1 MQTSLNITYA
11 DSSLKKST
19 KSLTYINP
27 EATNAQ
33 LETAASL
40 FSAISQNS
48 YVGAER
54 IDRIDVSEPEPTPP
68 TKTEPTLTLGN
79 WQEYSIST
87 SKEYRAEITYDGDG
101 ELYANID
108 QGISYDNSAPQIGVA
123 IKQRVNDTKPYVW
136 LIKIGEKESESYQ
149 STLKIYASE
158 GENYVAKEFTF
169 TVNW

>member
-40 FSAISQNS
+40 FSAISNNN

-68 TKTEPTLTLGN
+68 TKPTPTLTLDEN
-79 WQEYSIST
+79 WQSYTGSGSEKI
-87 SKEYRAEITYDGDG
+87 KFKKITYSGDG
-101 ELYANID
+101 ELYANVSAVGGRVFYAQVSIQNYD
-108 QGISYDNSAPQIGVA
+108 PNGICLFVGEFIGDNQ
-123 IKQRVNDTKPYVW
+123 KPTSFS
-136 LIKIGEKESESYQ
+136 G
-149 STLKIYASE
+149 TIYATE
-158 GENYVAKEFTF
+158 GENYSSTTLEFSGDF
-169 TVNW
+169 

>member
-40 FSAISQNS
+40 FSAISQND

-54 IDRIDVSEPEPTPP
+54 IERIDVSEPEPTPTVKPDP
-68 TKTEPTLTLGN
+68 TFTP
-79 WQEYSIST
+79 S
-87 SKEYRAEITYDGDG
+87 
-101 ELYANID
+101 YAGGHN
-108 QGISYDNSAPQIGVA
+108 ISYTYTGEATMLFGNYQYITIQSGSVTDG
-123 IKQRVNDTKPYVW
+123 YVRPR
-136 LIKIGEKESESYQ
+136 KISSHSIEFCEYPGGNPSLMSNFQGTVTVYSPE
-149 STLKIYASE
+149 T
-158 GENYVAKEFTF
+158 ENYAAKEFTV
-169 TVNW
+169 TVQGGSI